1 MKPLRRLLVLLLS
14 VTLLAAAC
22 GDDDSSDGAASDG
35 GAADGTAADDGGDG
49 GSGDGGSASGE
60 GVNVGMALPGPQND
74 KGFNEAHYRGILLA
88 EEELGITANVQE
100 NIADPDARIDALRN
114 LAADNDLVIGV
125 GAEFAEAGLTI
136 APQFPDVEF
145 MIINGQTDPNIPNLH
160 VYGVR
165 QGVPAY
171 IAGVVAASGLL
182 DAEIDTIGYIGGE
195 EIPPTTQSD
204 DGMRAAVEDTNPDI
218 EYVSTIVGDFNDAPA
233 AKEAAAA
240 QLASGADVIF
250 GLVDAG
256 FPGVIQAAEEAG
268 GEALLFSV
276 IFPRC
281 EDYPLLVGT
290 ALLNSDRLVASM
302 VSDFLEGTIPDE
314 PLFYGVEDPDIQR
327 LELCPDFA
335 TDELQALVDETTA
348 GINDGSI
355 TLPEGV

>member
-1 MKPLRRLLVLLLS
+1 MKRFARVLAIVAGLA
-14 VTLLAAAC
+14 LLATAC
-22 GDDDSSDGAASDG
+22 GG
-35 GAADGTAADDGGDG
+35 DDGDTESSGTTAGG
-49 GSGDGGSASGE
+49 GSGGE
-60 GVNVGMALPGPQND
+60 GSGGAEDVSVGMALPGPQND
-74 KGFNEAHYRGILLA
+74 KGFSEAHYRGILLA
-88 EEELGITANVQE
+88 EQELGITANVQE

-145 MIINGQTDPNIPNLH
+145 MIINGQTDPEIPNLH

-171 IAGVVAASGLL
+171 IAGVVAASGSLEG
-182 DAEIDTIGYIGGE
+182 DIDKVGYIGGE

-204 DGMRAAVEDTNPDI
+204 DGVRAGVADTDDSI
-218 EYVSTIVGDFNDAPA
+218 DYVSTIVGDFNDAPK
-233 AKEAAAA
+233 AKDAAAA

-250 GLVDAG
+250 ALVDAG

-268 GEALLFSV
+268 GDIFLFSV

-281 EDYPLLVGT
+281 EDYPNLVGT

-302 VSDFLEGTIPDE
+302 VEDHLNGTIPEE

-335 TDELQALVDETTA
+335 TDELQQLVDDTTE

-355 TLPEGV
+355 ELPEGV

>member
-1 MKPLRRLLVLLLS
+1 MKRRVGA
-14 VTLLAAAC
+14 LAVFAAVVVIP
-22 GDDDSSDGAASDG
+22 GVWEAEAGTEPGA
-35 GAADGTAADDGGDG
+35 
-49 GSGDGGSASGE
+49 
-60 GVNVGMALPGPQND
+60 GVAVGMVLPGPQND
-74 KGFNEAHYRGILLA
+74 RGFNEAHYNGILLA

-100 NIADPDARIDALRN
+100 NVADPDARIDALRN

-145 MIINGQTDPNIPNLH
+145 AIINGQDDPELDNLH
-160 VYGVR
+160 IYGVR

-171 IAGVVAASGLL
+171 VAGVVTASEEFAAHTGV
-182 DAEIDTIGYIGGE
+182 EITSAGYVGGE

-204 DGMRAAVEDTNPDI
+204 DGYRAGIEDTNPDI
-218 EYVSTIVGDFNDAPA
+218 EYASTIVGDFNDAPGAKDA
-233 AKEAAAA
+233 AVA
-240 QLASGADVIF
+240 QLDAGAQVIF

-268 GEALLFSV
+268 SEAFLFSV

-281 EDYPLLVGT
+281 EDYVNLVGT
-290 ALLNSDRLVASM
+290 AFLNSDILVRSIVQDHLDDNLTA
-302 VSDFLEGTIPDE
+302 E
-314 PLFYGVEDPDIQR
+314 PLFYGVEDPEIQR

-335 TDELQALVDETTA
+335 TPELTQLVTDTQD

-355 TLPEGV
+355 ELPEGV